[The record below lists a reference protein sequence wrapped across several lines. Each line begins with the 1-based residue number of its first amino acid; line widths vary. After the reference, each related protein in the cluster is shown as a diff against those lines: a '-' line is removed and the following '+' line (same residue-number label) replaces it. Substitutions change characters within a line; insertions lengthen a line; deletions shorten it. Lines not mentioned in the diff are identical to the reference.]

1 MCTGELLK
9 VTYFTVV
16 FDRRGIRVLLGAKH
30 CIYSD
35 AREQC
40 LISDEESS
48 VTSSPPKTWQLGN

>member
-1 MCTGELLK
+1 MK